1 MDFELADHFLRGIYS
16 LGRIALRVTG
26 CDLDLAAFDAT
37 CGIDR
42 LGCIAHAA
50 VEADGGRGAR
60 SGQRGEPADPNRLGL
75 SDSRARKRERG
86 CRGTCRGTDCK
97 FTTCSFHDFLP

>member
-26 CDLDLAAFDAT
+26 DDLDFAALDAA

-60 SGQRGEPADPNRLGL
+60 SGQRGEPTDPDRLGL
-75 SDSRARKRERG
+75 SDGRTRERERG
-86 CRGTCRGTDCK
+86 CRGTCRGTDCE
-97 FTTCSFHDFLP
+97 FTARGFHDFLP